1 MRTSFLFLT
10 IGLCLAC
17 LFFAACNRDDEF
29 KPQGPRTSLVGGNRL
44 LLISRSD
51 TAKFV
56 VLAEA
61 VRGIRTLT
69 VEQSVNNG
77 SRTVLNQFNYGPDA
91 FTVNLRYTL
100 FIDSTLYS
108 PLDEITLF
116 FTAVDNAGSSTNT
129 SVSQLQVVSV
139 FSKLTDTTY
148 FNTQF
153 RMISAP
159 TEGAKAL
166 IQGDTFVMD
175 AATNWLIKGTVEI
188 DRGTTL
194 LIEPGAKIYGLL
206 GNPLTPAYL
215 SMLVGSKII
224 AVGEKDNPIVFTSDR
239 TLGSG
244 ANAGDWTGLKIEGDA
259 QMTATDNSGVLRYV
273 RIEFA
278 GKSVD
283 FPASFTEVDAGLRLA
298 NVGSGT
304 ELSYLQVFRSKG
316 QGFRFNGGTV
326 NARYLVAVECNNNC
340 FRLDN
345 EEDENNVQVSAWTG
359 NGQFWIGLTPTALGA
374 SGLAD
379 MDVRDNSNS
388 ILCNVTLLGPGAAN
402 TTIEKGAIR
411 IRNTVG
417 GYRFYNFLL
426 AHYGTVNAW
435 GVRADAAPNP
445 PSGINGS
452 RVVAHSRVY
461 EIGTGQLFRNDAAVF
476 GSDPQYANSTTSI
489 PGSQPNQFV
498 FTNPSD
504 LNSSFNP
511 SALNPWF
518 ISASYIGA
526 VSGFDWTADGSWCK
540 NADGSIR

>member
-1 MRTSFLFLT
+1 MRNSFLFLT
-10 IGLCLAC
+10 ISFCLAC

-29 KPQGPRTSLVGGNRL
+29 KPQGPRSSIVGSNRL
-44 LLISRSD
+44 LLISRND
-51 TAKFV
+51 TAEFV

-61 VRGIRTLT
+61 VRGVRSIT

-77 SRTVLNQFNYGPDA
+77 PRTELNQFNYGPDA

-100 FIDSTLYS
+100 FIDSNRYS
-108 PLDEITLF
+108 PLDEVTLF
-116 FTAVDNAGSSTNT
+116 FTAVDNAGNNTNT
-129 SVSQLQVVSV
+129 STAQFQVVSV
-139 FSKLTDTTY
+139 FSKLSDTTY

-175 AATNWLIKGTVEI
+175 AATNWLIKGTVEV
-188 DRGTTL
+188 DRGTNL
-194 LIEPGAKIYGLL
+194 VIEPGTKIYGLV

-215 SMLVGSKII
+215 SMLAGSKII
-224 AVGEKDNPIVFTSDR
+224 ALGEKDNPIVFTSDR
-239 TLGSG
+239 TLGPG
-244 ANAGDWTGLKIEGDA
+244 ANSGDWTGLKIEGDA
-259 QMTATDNSGVLRYV
+259 HLNATDNSGVMRYV
-273 RIEFA
+273 RIEFG

-283 FPASFTEVDAGLRLA
+283 FPTSLTEVDAGLRLA
-298 NVGSGT
+298 NVGSST
-304 ELSYLQVFRSKG
+304 ELSFIQVFRSKG

-345 EEDENNVQVSAWTG
+345 EEDQNQVQVSAWTG
-359 NGQFWIGLTPTALGA
+359 KGQFWIGLTPAALGA

-402 TTIEKGAIR
+402 TTVEKGAIR

-426 AHYGTVNAW
+426 AHYGSVNAW

-445 PSGINGS
+445 PTGISGS
-452 RVVAHSRVY
+452 KVVAHSRVY
-461 EIGTGQLFRNDAAVF
+461 EIGTGQLFRNDAAIF
-476 GSDPQYANSTTSI
+476 GSDAQYANSTTAI
-489 PGSQPNQFV
+489 PGSQPGQFV
-498 FTNPSD
+498 FANAND

-511 SALNPWF
+511 GSIDPWF
-518 ISASYIGA
+518 INTSYVGA
-526 VSGFDWTADGSWCK
+526 VSGIDWTADGSWCK
-540 NADGSIR
+540 NVDGTIR